1 MYIIKFGGESYIC
14 REQITTYDE
23 LVSYIVE
30 AFTLIDP
37 LESYRIYVKRC
48 CLSKFKEVDFS
59 DKCGTI
65 YKIRLINY
73 LGQRLDFSVTKIGS
87 CPLCFLCNDY

>member
-14 REQITTYDE
+14 REKITTYDE

-37 LESYRIYVKRC
+37 LERYRIYVKKC
-48 CLSKFKEVDFS
+48 FLSKFKEVNFS
-59 DKCGTI
+59 DRCDTI

-73 LGQRLDFSVTKIGS
+73 LGQRLDFSITKIGS
-87 CPLCFLCNDY
+87 CTFSLLCNNY